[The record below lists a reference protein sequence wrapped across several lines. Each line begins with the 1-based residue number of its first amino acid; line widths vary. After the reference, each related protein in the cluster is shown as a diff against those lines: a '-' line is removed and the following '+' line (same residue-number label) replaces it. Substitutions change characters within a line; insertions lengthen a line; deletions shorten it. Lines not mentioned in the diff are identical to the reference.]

1 MNAAPLVSVIM
12 PAYNTAGTLLES
24 IRSVQSQ
31 TEPNW
36 ELLLVVDRNSK
47 DETLQLAEAE
57 AAQDQRIR
65 LIKDLPEGGC
75 AYNRN
80 QALKAATGDFIS
92 FLDSDDLWLPEK
104 LEKQLKLVQ
113 ATGCHLAYTGYR
125 HMDKAGTPLPCT
137 ITPPEKLTHQDL
149 LKDNLLGCLTVMIRR
164 ARFPELQF
172 VDFLHEDYILWL
184 QLIREAPAQGLPETL
199 ALYRVAPTS
208 RSGNKAKAAI
218 ARWRILREF
227 EHLPLTTA
235 VPAFAHYIYNALSR
249 RSGGA

>member
-1 MNAAPLVSVIM
+1 M
-12 PAYNTAGTLLES
+12 PAYNTAGTLLDS
-24 IRSVQSQ
+24 IRSVQAQ
-31 TEPNW
+31 TESNW
-36 ELLLVVDRNSK
+36 ELLLVVDRNSQ

-57 AAQDQRIR
+57 AAKDQRIR

-92 FLDSDDLWLPEK
+92 FLDSDDLWLAEK

-113 ATGCHLAYTGYR
+113 STGCHLSYTGYR
-125 HMDKAGTPLPCT
+125 HMDKAGVPLPCI
-137 ITPPEKLTHQDL
+137 ITPPSQLTYQDL

-184 QLIREAPAQGLPETL
+184 QLIREAPAQGLSETL

-208 RSGNKAKAAI
+208 RSGNKAKAAV

-249 RSGGA
+249 RSSGA